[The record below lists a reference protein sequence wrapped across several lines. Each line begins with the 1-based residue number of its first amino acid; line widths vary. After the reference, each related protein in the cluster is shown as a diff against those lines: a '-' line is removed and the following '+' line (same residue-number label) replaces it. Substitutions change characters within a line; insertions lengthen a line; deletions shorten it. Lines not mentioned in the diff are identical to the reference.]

1 MERLFSSMYR
11 CTGARLLLTACSN
24 YTPGRTPNLS
34 AFCWS
39 AAGLTPAQLQML
51 ISSPP
56 EQVWRLA
63 AQMGVFKQCRNGQM
77 GQPVRPANPAG
88 FVNSG
93 SAASQANYIN
103 AMAHL
108 HQLHGHHAQ
117 TPPQPAAP
125 NLGQPLPDGY
135 TQQLNGGL
143 LQQQILRQ
151 QQQQQAQ
158 VPVATDNSHRVL
170 LELGKTFAALGI
182 TVEAAINAGLL
193 GGLAVAD
200 VHTLCEANAAEVH
213 RMQLTGIQPQP
224 HLANQVFGNQAALKP
239 DVSVADLLARS
250 GVGGGGAP
258 AANPA
263 ILAAARQQQALVSV
277 RPRCCCH
284 RPHDDLLGGRVACLT
299 KNVQVFQRIAR
310 YLLDGS
316 QPSSEHQLLH
326 YCLPAYL

>member
-1 MERLFSSMYR
+1 
-11 CTGARLLLTACSN
+11 
-24 YTPGRTPNLS
+24 
-34 AFCWS
+34 
-39 AAGLTPAQLQML
+39 ML

-63 AQMGVFKQCRNGQM
+63 AQMGVFKQRRNGQM

-108 HQLHGHHAQ
+108 HQLHGHHNQ

-125 NLGQPLPDGY
+125 KLGQSLPDGF
-135 TQQLNGGL
+135 TQQVNGGL

-151 QQQQQAQ
+151 QQQAQAQ
-158 VPVATDNSHRVL
+158 VPIANDNSHRVL

-224 HLANQVFGNQAALKP
+224 HLANQVFGHQAALKP

-250 GVGGGGAP
+250 GVGGGVP
-258 AANPA
+258 ATNPA
-263 ILAAARQQQALVSV
+263 MLAAARQQQALVSV
-277 RPRCCCH
+277 CPRCWHPWPC
-284 RPHDDLLGGRVACLT
+284 RSVAM
-299 KNVQVFQRIAR
+299 IA
-310 YLLDGS
+310 
-316 QPSSEHQLLH
+316 
-326 YCLPAYL
+326 CFMF

>member
-1 MERLFSSMYR
+1 MKTGLRPSMY
-11 CTGARLLLTACSN
+11 GSISKQLLLLMSN
-24 YTPGRTPNLS
+24 CLLASCYNLR
-34 AFCWS
+34 FVCLF

-63 AQMGVFKQCRNGQM
+63 AQMGVFKQRRNGQM

-108 HQLHGHHAQ
+108 HQLHGHHNQ
-117 TPPQPAAP
+117 TPPQSAAT
-125 NLGQPLPDGY
+125 NLGQSLPDGFN
-135 TQQLNGGL
+135 QQLNGGL

-151 QQQQQAQ
+151 QQQQAQAQ
-158 VPVATDNSHRVL
+158 VPIANDNSHRVL

-224 HLANQVFGNQAALKP
+224 HLANQVFGNQGALKP

-250 GVGGGGAP
+250 GVGGGAP
-258 AANPA
+258 ATNPA

-277 RPRCCCH
+277 CPKSWRSRPSCS
-284 RPHDDLLGGRVACLT
+284 VAM
-299 KNVQVFQRIAR
+299 IA
-310 YLLDGS
+310 
-316 QPSSEHQLLH
+316 
-326 YCLPAYL
+326 CFMF

>member
-1 MERLFSSMYR
+1 
-11 CTGARLLLTACSN
+11 
-24 YTPGRTPNLS
+24 
-34 AFCWS
+34 
-39 AAGLTPAQLQML
+39 ML

-63 AQMGVFKQCRNGQM
+63 AQMGVFKQRRNGQM

-151 QQQQQAQ
+151 QQQQQQAQ
-158 VPVATDNSHRVL
+158 AQAPVATDNSHRVL

-277 RPRCCCH
+277 CPRRCCYV
-284 RPHDDLLGGRVACLT
+284 PGLGL
-299 KNVQVFQRIAR
+299 
-310 YLLDGS
+310 
-316 QPSSEHQLLH
+316 
-326 YCLPAYL
+326 